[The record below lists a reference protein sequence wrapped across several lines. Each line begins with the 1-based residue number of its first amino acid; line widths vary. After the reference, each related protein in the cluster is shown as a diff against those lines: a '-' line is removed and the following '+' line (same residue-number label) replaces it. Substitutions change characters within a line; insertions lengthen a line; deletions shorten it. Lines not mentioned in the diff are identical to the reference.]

1 MEPTSNI
8 KDKLST
14 FCGILA
20 AVCGAL
26 LVAGESGV
34 TLPGWL
40 KATAGAVSAVCL
52 AIIGYLT
59 GKTPAAKPKSI
70 NQVIDQNV
78 PNP

>member
-1 MEPTSNI
+1 MEQTSNL

-14 FCGILA
+14 ICGILA
-20 AVCGAL
+20 AICGGI
-26 LVAGESGV
+26 LVAGQSGV
-34 TLPGWL
+34 NLPGWVN
-40 KATAGAVSAVCL
+40 AVAGAVSAVCL
-52 AIIGYLT
+52 AVIGYLT

>member
-1 MEPTSNI
+1 METTSNI

-20 AVCGAL
+20 AICGAL

-34 TLPGWL
+34 VLPGWL

-52 AIIGYLT
+52 AVIGYLT

>member
-1 MEPTSNI
+1 MEKTSNI

-20 AVCGAL
+20 AICGAL

-34 TLPGWL
+34 TLPSWV

-59 GKTPAAKPKSI
+59 GKTPAAEKKTIS
-70 NQVIDQNV
+70 QVIDQNA
-78 PNP
+78 PTP

>member
-1 MEPTSNI
+1 MDTTSNL

-20 AVCGAL
+20 AICGAL

-52 AIIGYLT
+52 AVIGYLT
-59 GKTPAAKPKSI
+59 GKTPAAKPKTEKQI
-70 NQVIDQNV
+70 VDQNL
-78 PNP
+78 PKP